1 MNYDRY
7 NFSPGERILYLGFG
21 AVLDAAIAWTFYR
34 SLPVFF
40 ILLIP
45 SEIIFLRHIR
55 QNLIEKRKYELSL
68 EFREAIMAVLSSLN
82 AGYSVENAFIEAGRV
97 MEGLYGESLI
107 TEEFRILTRRLR
119 SNEALEKILLGLAWR
134 SGIEDIADFAGVF
147 SAAKRS
153 GGDFTRII
161 RKAADSIGDKMD
173 IMREIRTSIS
183 ARKYET
189 KIMELVPFV
198 IIVYLSLS
206 SSGFLSSLY
215 HGVTGTVVMTV
226 CLALYATGFLMA
238 EKITKEAEKV

>member
-45 SEIIFLRHIR
+45 SEIIFLRYIR

-119 SNEALEKILLGLAWR
+119 SNEALEKILLDLAWR
-134 SGIEDIADFAGVF
+134 SGIEDFADFAGVF

>member
-119 SNEALEKILLGLAWR
+119 SNEALEKILLDLAWR

>member
-7 NFSPGERILYLGFG
+7 TFSPGELILYLVIG
-21 AVLDAAIAWTFYR
+21 AALDAAVSWTFYR
-34 SLPVFF
+34 SIPVFF

-45 SEIIFLRHIR
+45 SEILFLRYIR
-55 QNLIEKRKYELSL
+55 QDLIEKRKYELSL

-97 MEGLYGESLI
+97 MEGLYGDSLI
-107 TEEFRILTRRLR
+107 TEEFKVLTRRLR
-119 SNEALEKILLGLAWR
+119 SNEALEKILLDLAWR

-189 KIMELVPFV
+189 RIMELVPFV

-215 HGVTGTVVMTV
+215 HGITGTIVMTV
-226 CLALYATGFLMA
+226 CLALYVTGFLMA

>member
-7 NFSPGERILYLGFG
+7 DLSPGEMRLYLGAG
-21 AVLDAAIAWTFYR
+21 ALLDAAVSWTFYR
-34 SLPVFF
+34 SIPVFF

-45 SEIIFLRHIR
+45 SEIIFIR
-55 QNLIEKRKYELSL
+55 FVRQELMEKRKYELSL
-68 EFREAIMAVLSSLN
+68 EFREAIMAVLTSLN

-107 TEEFRILTRRLR
+107 TEEFRVLTRRLR
-119 SNEALEKILLGLAWR
+119 SNEALEKILLDLAWR

-189 KIMELVPFV
+189 RIMELVPFV
-198 IIVYLSLS
+198 IIVYLNLS
-206 SSGFLSSLY
+206 SSGFLSSMY

-226 CLALYATGFLMA
+226 CLLLYAAGFLMA

>member
-119 SNEALEKILLGLAWR
+119 SNEALEKILLDLAWR

-215 HGVTGTVVMTV
+215 HGITGTVVMTV

>member
-7 NFSPGERILYLGFG
+7 TFSPGERILYLVIG
-21 AVLDAAIAWTFYR
+21 AALDAAVSWTFYR
-34 SLPVFF
+34 SIPVFF

-45 SEIIFLRHIR
+45 SEILFLRYIR
-55 QNLIEKRKYELSL
+55 QDLIEKRKYELSL

-97 MEGLYGESLI
+97 MEGLYGDSLI
-107 TEEFRILTRRLR
+107 TEEFKVLTRRLR
-119 SNEALEKILLGLAWR
+119 SNEALEKILLDLAWR

-189 KIMELVPFV
+189 RIMELVPFV

-215 HGVTGTVVMTV
+215 HGVTGTIVMTV
-226 CLALYATGFLMA
+226 CFALYVTGFLMA

>member
-7 NFSPGERILYLGFG
+7 DFSPGEMALYLGLG
-21 AVLDAAIAWTFYR
+21 VALDAAVAWTFYR

-45 SEIIFLRHIR
+45 SEILLLRQIR

-97 MEGLYGESLI
+97 MEGLYGDSLI
-107 TEEFRILTRRLR
+107 TEEFKVLTRRLR
-119 SNEALEKILLGLAWR
+119 SNEALEKILLDLAWR

-215 HGVTGTVVMTV
+215 HGITGTVVMTV
-226 CLALYATGFLMA
+226 CLALYVTGFLMA

>member
-45 SEIIFLRHIR
+45 SEIIFLRYIR

-119 SNEALEKILLGLAWR
+119 SNEALEKILLDLAWR